1 MAVKRFAHHFV
12 PHHHP
17 SVDGLGQG
25 KQHRAH
31 LLGVGA
37 LFSYALIFSLITSGL
52 FIIRVSAPAIL
63 GTITFSAD
71 QIVALTNQKR
81 AENGLH
87 PLSFNGQLAS
97 AAGSKAGDMFANNYW
112 AHNSPAGKTPWS
124 FISAAGYRYVYAG
137 ENLARDFSD
146 ADAVVNAWMN
156 SPSHKENILDKNFR
170 EIGVAVSD
178 GKLDGHD
185 GILVVQMFGS
195 AISQAAT
202 PPLAKASSSPVA
214 SPTLTAVR
222 SPKPAVSSPPVGV
235 ALVSPSPTES
245 PSPIPEP
252 SPVVVATAPDI
263 VTGDNSSATVLAS
276 RQFSIAKMV
285 SLSIVGF
292 IFSLFVLE
300 VLVVS
305 RRAHLKLRTSTVAH
319 LGLLGFVLLVVWY
332 AVQGAVI

>member
-1 MAVKRFAHHFV
+1 MAVKKFSHHFV

-17 SVDGLGQG
+17 SKKYEG
-25 KQHRAH
+25 KTIQHRAH
-31 LLGVGA
+31 LLGIGA
-37 LFSYALIFSLITSGL
+37 LFSYALIFSLVTSGL
-52 FIIRVSAPAIL
+52 FIIRVSAPKIL
-63 GTITFSAD
+63 GTITFSTD
-71 QIVALTNQKR
+71 QIVSLTNQKR
-81 AENGLH
+81 AENGLP
-87 PLSFNGQLAS
+87 PLSFNGQLAT
-97 AAGSKAGDMFANNYW
+97 AASQKAGDMFANNYW

-124 FISAAGYRYVYAG
+124 FISAAGYKYVYAG

-146 ADAVVNAWMN
+146 ASAVVNAWMN

-170 EIGVAVSD
+170 EIGVAVAD
-178 GKLDGHD
+178 GKLDGHE

-202 PPLAKASSSPVA
+202 PSLAKASPTPVA
-214 SPTLTAVR
+214 SPTVVAEL
-222 SPKPAVSSPPVGV
+222 SPKPAVSSPAQIV
-235 ALVSPSPTES
+235 LVSPSPTES
-245 PSPIPEP
+245 PSLIPEP

-305 RRAHLKLRTSTVAH
+305 RRAHLKLRASTVAH

-332 AVQGAVI
+332 AVQGSVI

>member
-1 MAVKRFAHHFV
+1 MAVKKFAHHFV

-17 SVDGLGQG
+17 SPDGSGQVR
-25 KQHRAH
+25 QHRAH
-31 LLGVGA
+31 LLGTSA
-37 LFSYALIFSLITSGL
+37 LFSYALVFSLITSGL
-52 FIIRVSAPAIL
+52 FIIRVSAPKIL

-81 AENGLH
+81 AEIGL
-87 PLSFNGQLAS
+87 PALSPNGQLAS
-97 AAGSKAGDMFANNYW
+97 AASSKAGDMFANNYW

-124 FISAAGYRYVYAG
+124 FISAAGYKYVYAG

-146 ADAVVNAWMN
+146 AGAVVNAWMN
-156 SPSHKENILDKNFR
+156 SPSHKENILDKNFK

-202 PPLAKASSSPVA
+202 EPLAKASPTPIA
-214 SPTLTAVR
+214 SPTVVSAA
-222 SPKPAVSSPPVGV
+222 SPKPQTSPASTVSPS
-235 ALVSPSPTES
+235 VSPSPS
-245 PSPIPEP
+245 PSPSLEP
-252 SPVVVATAPDI
+252 SPVVVAAAPE
-263 VTGDNSSATVLAS
+263 VLAPPELTSATVLAS
-276 RQFSIAKMV
+276 RQFSIAKLV

-305 RRAHLKLRTSTVAH
+305 RRAHLKLRTSTIAH
-319 LGLLGFVLLVVWY
+319 LGLLGFVLFVVWY
-332 AVQGAVI
+332 AVQGSII